1 MGIGGES
8 RLIMR
13 KYDIKDKYKKINKCL
28 DIIGL
33 ILAVALV
40 IMTFIYWG
48 KAPDIIPTHYNF
60 KGEVDAYGYKNTI
73 FILLPIALMSYIGI
87 AILSKFPQV
96 YNYPV
101 EINPRNKEKQ
111 YLMASTF
118 IRVLNV
124 ETIAIFFY
132 IQMSISTAMSSGK
145 NLSIIFLPISLF
157 ILFGSIGFYIY
168 KAIKYK

>member
-60 KGEVDAYGYKNTI
+60 KGEVDAYGSKNTI

-124 ETIAIFFY
+124 EIVTLFFF
-132 IQMSISTAMSSGK
+132 IQMNSGK
-145 NLSIIFLPISLF
+145 VLSIAFLFIFLLI
-157 ILFGSIGFYIY
+157 IFGSIGFYIY
-168 KAIKYK
+168 KAIKCK

>member
-1 MGIGGES
+1 MGQGDNKARYE
-8 RLIMR
+8 R
-13 KYDIKDKYKKINKCL
+13 INKFL

-33 ILAVALV
+33 ALVVALV

-48 KAPDIIPTHYNF
+48 NAPDIIPTHYNF
-60 KGEVDAYGYKNTI
+60 KGEVDAYGSKNTV
-73 FILLPIALMSYIGI
+73 FILLPIVLITYIGI
-87 AILSKFPQV
+87 AVLSKFPQV

-124 ETIAIFFY
+124 EIVTLFFF
-132 IQMSISTAMSSGK
+132 IQMNSGK
-145 NLSIIFLPISLF
+145 VLSIAFLFIFLLI
-157 ILFGSIGFYIY
+157 IFGSIGFYIY
-168 KAIKYK
+168 KAIKCK

>member
-1 MGIGGES
+1 MGKGDNKA
-8 RLIMR
+8 R
-13 KYDIKDKYKKINKCL
+13 YKRINKFL

-33 ILAVALV
+33 ALVVALV

-48 KAPDIIPTHYNF
+48 NAPDIIPTHYNF
-60 KGEVDAYGYKNTI
+60 KGEVDAYGSKNTV
-73 FILLPIALMSYIGI
+73 FILLPIVLITYIGI
-87 AILSKFPQV
+87 AVLSKFPQV

-124 ETIAIFFY
+124 EIVTLFFF
-132 IQMSISTAMSSGK
+132 IQMNSGK
-145 NLSIIFLPISLF
+145 VLSIAFLFIFLLI
-157 ILFGSIGFYIY
+157 IFGSIGFYIY
-168 KAIKYK
+168 KAIKCK